1 MSTCVRRTPAVETA
15 ASSQPFPETGPL
27 AEQLNQ
33 TFAAL
38 RRRLSTILQNRP
50 VYSYIVTSGKTVD
63 GNFEQTG
70 CAPNFQGDV
79 ITLCTCKHKDR
90 ASPPPAC
97 CRGPE
102 AANPWAGVWVA
113 GMCSSTQLRPRAL
126 FYLMLVGRTSPSHAA
141 AWRLLEAP
149 RRKSAHRSPFGDIYE
164 PRRAPDLDPW
174 RASSYEPHL
183 PGHAHDAHGREYD
196 IERSFHGRHPRLL
209 VGDEQH
215 SYLWSRPA
223 IRLQSSADTKWASA
237 HHRFYARLSDFLA
250 LLE

>member
-1 MSTCVRRTPAVETA
+1 MITCTPRTLAVEMG
-15 ASSQPFPETGPL
+15 ASSQRFPETGPL
-27 AEQLNQ
+27 AQHLNQ

-38 RRRLSTILQNRP
+38 RRGLNTELQNRP
-50 VYSYIVTSGKTVD
+50 VYSYIVTSVKAVG

-70 CAPNFQGDV
+70 CAPNFQGDT

-90 ASPPPAC
+90 ASPPPSS
-97 CRGPE
+97 CRGPS
-102 AANPWAGVWVA
+102 ADDPWKGIWVA
-113 GMCSSTQLRPRAL
+113 GMCSSTQLRPRGL

-141 AWRLLEAP
+141 AWKLLQAP
-149 RRKSAHRSPFGDIYE
+149 RRKSARRSPFGDIYE
-164 PRRAPDLDPW
+164 PRQAPALDPW

-183 PGHAHDAHGREYD
+183 AGHAHDAKGREYD

-215 SYLWSRPA
+215 SYLWSRPL
-223 IRLQSSADTKWASA
+223 IRLQPSADTDWVSA
-237 HHRFYARLSDFLA
+237 HHRFYPQLGDLLA